1 MRINSKVLG
10 VAVVALAGLWF
21 NGTANAAA
29 VSSSVEVKTV
39 TPVTVAE
46 TAKLK
51 FGTFATGTSQSV
63 IRVSQAGVRTIVSG
77 DVALVTGVGADVEQ
91 AGLFTV
97 TGDANRVVTV
107 NIPQSSI
114 NITGPGTTMSLGS
127 FSYPTTRTIG
137 GGGTVTLN
145 VGGDLTVNAN
155 QASGDYSGNYTVQ
168 VNYQ

>member
-1 MRINSKVLG
+1 MRVNSKVLG
-10 VAVVALAGLWF
+10 AIAAVIAGLAF
-21 NGTANAAA
+21 SGQAFAAS
-29 VSSSVEVKTV
+29 VSSGVEVKTV

-51 FGTFATGTSQSV
+51 FGTFATGTAQSV
-63 IRVSQAGVRTIVSG
+63 IRVTQAGVRTVVSG
-77 DVALVTGVGADVEQ
+77 DVALVTGLGADIEQ

-107 NIPQSSI
+107 NIPQTSI
-114 NITGPGTTMSLGS
+114 NVSGPGTNMTLGS
-127 FSYPTTRTIG
+127 FSYPATKTIG
-137 GGGTVTLN
+137 AGGTVTFN

-155 QASGDYSGNYTVQ
+155 QVSGSYSGSYTVQ